1 MAMATHV
8 PVPGRFEG
16 RTAMISGSTQ
26 GLGETLARRMVAEG
40 LSRLV
45 VTGRDVD
52 RGAAVAAD
60 LNQQGCETIFIAADM
75 ADAANVTALVDEVRE
90 RFGVVHHLAN
100 CAALTTRGDVWDTEP
115 GFFDQMMAVNV
126 RAPFQLMQGVAKMLR
141 DAGEPGSMVNVGSVA
156 AYGGQP
162 EITPYSASK
171 AAMMTLTKTVAYQL
185 MRYRIRVNT
194 VNPGWMD
201 TPGEDSIQRR
211 FHGAT
216 DGWLE
221 AAEAGRPFGRLIKP
235 TELASTL
242 AFVLSDDA
250 GLMTGA
256 IIDYDQTVIGAGNAP
271 MPPVELGP

>member
-1 MAMATHV
+1 
-8 PVPGRFEG
+8 
-16 RTAMISGSTQ
+16 
-26 GLGETLARRMVAEG
+26 
-40 LSRLV
+40 
-45 VTGRDVD
+45 
-52 RGAAVAAD
+52 
-60 LNQQGCETIFIAADM
+60 
-75 ADAANVTALVDEVRE
+75 
-90 RFGVVHHLAN
+90 
-100 CAALTTRGDVWDTEP
+100 
-115 GFFDQMMAVNV
+115 
-126 RAPFQLMQGVAKMLR
+126 
-141 DAGEPGSMVNVGSVA
+141 
-156 AYGGQP
+156 
-162 EITPYSASK
+162 
-171 AAMMTLTKTVAYQL
+171 MMTLTKTVAYQL

-235 TELASTL
+235 VELASTL